1 MSDQD
6 AIEAVTLPLAALDV
20 PYMAAALARWRE
32 ACARE
37 PTASGLTVLTM
48 LLQAH
53 GLSVVAAA
61 DGRRGLE
68 AFRAHAPKLVLTDIL
83 MPEQD
88 GIGAILQMR
97 RERPDAKIVAMSGGG
112 RVGKTDYLTA
122 AEKLGAA
129 AAVEKMD
136 MEKLVEILLRLLK
149 A

>member
-1 MSDQD
+1 MPDDLRAGVSTP
-6 AIEAVTLPLAALDV
+6 ERPDV
-20 PYMAAALARWRE
+20 LLIDDDPGVRD
-32 ACARE
+32 
-37 PTASGLTVLTM
+37 SLTM

-53 GLSVVAAA
+53 GLRVVAAA

-112 RVGKTDYLTA
+112 RVDKADYLTA
-122 AEKLGAA
+122 AEKLGAT
-129 AAVEKMD
+129 AAVEKLD
-136 MEKLVEILLRLLK
+136 MEKLIEILLRLLK

>member
-1 MSDQD
+1 M
-6 AIEAVTLPLAALDV
+6 LDDLKAGV
-20 PYMAAALARWRE
+20 SAPESPDVLLIDDDPGVRD
-32 ACARE
+32 
-37 PTASGLTVLTM
+37 SLTM

-112 RVGKTDYLTA
+112 RVDKADYLTT
-122 AEKLGAA
+122 AEKLGAD
-129 AAVEKMD
+129 AAVEKLD
-136 MEKLVEILLRLLK
+136 MEKLIEILLRLLK